1 MRRVDERSCQRL
13 KPRSYEISAPHMMVV
28 ARGGAR
34 LDALDALDALE
45 APMAIGVRGEAL
57 PFVLFLTAA

>member
-13 KPRSYEISAPHMMVV
+13 KPRSHEISAPYIMAV

-34 LDALDALDALE
+34 LDALE
-45 APMAIGVRGEAL
+45 APVVIGMRREAL
-57 PFVLFLTAA
+57 PIVLFLAAS